1 MVALY
6 HVRPMSASPASLP
19 VSARVF
25 RALSEA
31 VLSGR
36 YRPGEK
42 LPTQRELAADL
53 GVTMTSIREAV
64 KRLEQL
70 RLVEVRHGDAMRVT
84 NWRAEGG
91 LDVIAHVLLRGGTLD
106 RGTLGAILEA
116 RSSML
121 TEAGRLAAARRSA
134 RQAEAIVGLADR
146 IAAAGSAE
154 DAQLIDF
161 AFFHEVVEAADNIV
175 YVLVMNSIRQLYF
188 EQAELFRAV
197 VADHAELAPLYRRAA
212 LAIERGDAARTA
224 GAVRRL
230 AEAQEERL
238 AATLP

>member
-1 MVALY
+1 VNAAQRSTLVAG
-6 HVRPMSASPASLP
+6 
-19 VSARVF
+19 RVF

-36 YRPGEK
+36 YQPGEK

-91 LDVIAHVLLRGGTLD
+91 LDVIAHVLLRGGTID
-106 RGTLGAILEA
+106 RGTLASIMEA
-116 RSSML
+116 RRSML
-121 TEAGRLAAARRSA
+121 AEAGRLAAGRRSDEQAA
-134 RQAEAIVGLADR
+134 RLVELAGRIAEAPG
-146 IAAAGSAE
+146 AAE
-154 DAQLIDF
+154 AQALDF
-161 AFFHEVVEAADNIV
+161 AFFSEMVEAADNVV

-197 VADHAELAPLYRRAA
+197 VSNHAELAPLYRRAA
-212 LAIERGDAARTA
+212 GAIDRADAASA
-224 GAVRRL
+224 ADWVS
-230 AEAQEERL
+230 RL
-238 AATLP
+238 AAEQERRLTAALP